1 MQNLATISEDYQAL
15 KVELAKLLFEKSYKE
30 GDFTLASGKKSSYY
44 FDGRQTALNPKGS
57 WLIGNLFNHLL
68 KDIPVLHAVGG
79 MTLGADPL
87 VTATSLIGFEKGKD
101 IAAFIVRKE
110 AKGHG
115 TGNYIEGLGNIPKG
129 SKVAMLEDVVTTGGS
144 LLKACDRVKEA
155 GLEIVAVAT
164 ILDREEGGK
173 EAIES
178 AGYSLLSLFTRQE
191 LVELAKK

>member
-1 MQNLATISEDYQAL
+1 MQNLEAL
-15 KVELAKLLFEKSYKE
+15 AKNKEQLRIELAKLLFEKSYKE
-30 GDFTLASGKKSSYY
+30 GDFTLASGKKSSFY

-57 WLIGNLFNHLL
+57 WLIGHLFNYLL
-68 KDIPVLHAVGG
+68 EDVENLNAVGG

-87 VTATSLIGFEKGKD
+87 STATSLVAFEQGKD

-115 TGNYIEGLGNIPKG
+115 TGNYVEGLGNIPKG
-129 SKVAMLEDVVTTGGS
+129 SRVAMLEDVVTTGGS
-144 LLKACDRVKEA
+144 LIKACDRVKEA
-155 GLEIVAVAT
+155 GLEIVAVCT

-173 EAIES
+173 EILKE
-178 AGYSLLSLFTRQE
+178 AGYELRSLFTRSE

>member
-1 MQNLATISEDYQAL
+1 MNLSAISEDYNAL
-15 KVELAKLLFEKSYKE
+15 KIELAKLLYEKSYKE

-68 KDIPVLHAVGG
+68 KDVPNLNAVGG

-129 SKVAMLEDVVTTGGS
+129 SRVAMLEDVVTTGGS
-144 LLKACDRVKEA
+144 LLKACERVKDA
-155 GLEIVAVAT
+155 GLEIVAVAA

-173 EAIES
+173 EKIQE
-178 AGYSLLSLFTRQE
+178 AGYNLLSLFTRSE